1 MDDPVFLYVEDDPMS
16 RMVMSVLLKRVIGY
30 TEVTIFENSANF
42 MERVKALPKTP
53 DVIFLDVQVRPHDG
67 YEMLKMLRQDQTYKN
82 AKIIAMT
89 ANVMV
94 HDVEELRRTGFS
106 GLIGKPIMKD
116 NFPELLKRILDGQSV
131 WFIP

>member
-1 MDDPVFLYVEDDPMS
+1 
-16 RMVMSVLLKRVIGY
+16 
-30 TEVTIFENSANF
+30 
-42 MERVKALPKTP
+42 
-53 DVIFLDVQVRPHDG
+53 
-67 YEMLKMLRQDQTYKN
+67 MLRQDPAYQN

-106 GLIGKPIMKD
+106 GLIGKPIMKE
-116 NFPELLKRILDGQSV
+116 NFPELLKRILEGQSV

>member
-1 MDDPVFLYVEDDPMS
+1 MADPTLLYVEDDPMS
-16 RMVMSVLLKRVIGY
+16 RVVMTVLIKRVIGY
-30 TEVTIFENSANF
+30 SEFTIFENSTNF

-53 DVIFLDVQVRPHDG
+53 DVIFLDVQVRPYDG
-67 YEMLKMLRQDQTYKN
+67 YEMLKMLRQDPIYKDT
-82 AKIIAMT
+82 KIIAMT

-94 HDVEELRRTGFS
+94 HDVDELRRTGFT

-116 NFPELLKRILDGQSV
+116 NFPELLKRILEGQSV

>member
-1 MDDPVFLYVEDDPMS
+1 MADPTFLYVEDDPLS
-16 RMVMSVLLKRVIGY
+16 RQVMTVLLKRVIGFS
-30 TEVTIFENSANF
+30 EFTIFENSENF
-42 MERVKALPKTP
+42 TERIKALPKIP

-67 YEMLKMLRQDQTYKN
+67 YELLKMLRQDPAYQN

-106 GLIGKPIMKD
+106 GLIGKPIMKE
-116 NFPELLKRILDGQSV
+116 NFPELLKRILEGQSV